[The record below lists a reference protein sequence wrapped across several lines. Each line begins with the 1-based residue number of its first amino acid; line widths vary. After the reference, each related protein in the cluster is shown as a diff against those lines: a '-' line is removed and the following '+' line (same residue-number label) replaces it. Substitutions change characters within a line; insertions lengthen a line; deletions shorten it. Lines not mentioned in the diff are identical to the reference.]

1 MNTLIIVDVQNDFMP
16 GGALE
21 VKGADRIIPVINNIS
36 AKFDLVI
43 ATQDW
48 HPENHTSFA
57 SNHSNKKPFEKVIIQ
72 GQEETL
78 WPDHCIQG
86 SYGAEFYPDL
96 NTNPVAAIFRKG
108 MNPEIDSYSGF
119 YDNHHQISTGLSG
132 YLKEKGASSLYFCGL
147 ATDICVYF
155 TIKDA
160 LSEGFSPI
168 LIEDAAQPLDNQN
181 YQQLKIELIKSGVR
195 VINSKNLINL

>member
-1 MNTLIIVDVQNDFMP
+1 MKTLIIVDVQNDFMP

-21 VKGADRIIPVINNIS
+21 VKGADKIIPVINNIS
-36 AKFDLVI
+36 EKFDLVI

-57 SNHSNKKPFEKVIIQ
+57 SNHLHKKPFEKITIH
-72 GQEETL
+72 GKEETL

-96 NTNPVAAIFRKG
+96 NTNTVAAIFRKG

-132 YLKEKGASSLYFCGL
+132 YLKEKNASNLYFCGL

-160 LSEGFSPI
+160 ISEGFSAT

-181 YQQLKIELIKSGVR
+181 YQQLKKELIQSGVSI
-195 VINSKNLINL
+195 INSKNLIN

>member
-1 MNTLIIVDVQNDFMP
+1 MKTLIIVDVQNDFMP

-21 VKGADRIIPVINNIS
+21 VNGADKIIPVINNIS
-36 AKFDLVI
+36 EKFDLVI

-57 SNHSNKKPFEKVIIQ
+57 SNHLHKKPFEKITIH
-72 GQEETL
+72 GKEETL

-96 NTNPVAAIFRKG
+96 NTNLVAAIFRKG

-132 YLKEKGASSLYFCGL
+132 YLKEKNASTLYFCGL

-160 LSEGFSPI
+160 ISEGFSAT

-181 YQQLKIELIKSGVR
+181 YQQLKKELIQSGVS
-195 VINSKNLINL
+195 VINSKNLIN